1 MHKLCNSPAR
11 RMTMTALICCY
22 MVSLTG
28 CGTTKVKTA
37 TEQLLISNAVDM
49 TIGKMDFSVIA
60 GEPVFLDTQYITA
73 VKGFGFVNANYIV
86 SSIRQQ
92 LFAHGC
98 QVQEAKDDA
107 TYIIEARVGALGSD
121 SHDVTYGI
129 PANNAITTAA
139 SIITSTPSLPAIP
152 EISFAKRHGQSGV
165 AKIAVFIYGKDEK
178 EPVWQSGVEFARS
191 TANDAWVFGAGPFQ
205 WGTIHEGTRFAGS
218 RISIPIAEWFR
229 PKSSKDEDEEIKI
242 QDEFTFINPPEPH
255 SQSVIPAGHT
265 TEAPVDGEPGTLPE
279 NPDAKPIK

>member
-1 MHKLCNSPAR
+1 MHKLVHHIPRFNA
-11 RMTMTALICCY
+11 MMVI
-22 MVSLTG
+22 MVSCMMLLTG

-60 GEPVFLDTQYITA
+60 GEPVYLDTSYITQ
-73 VKGFGFVNANYIV
+73 VKGYGFVNANYII

-98 QVQEAKDDA
+98 QVQDARDGA

-205 WGTIHEGTRFAGS
+205 WGTIHDGTRFAGS

-229 PKSSKDEDEEIKI
+229 PKSSSKEDEEVRIH
-242 QDEFTFINPPEPH
+242 DEFTFINPPEPQL
-255 SQSVIPAGHT
+255 QSVIPAGHT
-265 TEAPVDGEPGTLPE
+265 TELPIGGEPGALPE
-279 NPDAKPIK
+279 NTDAKPIK